1 MNLSDIRKIV
11 SARWRF
17 NSDEYPHIRT
27 MSPEAHRD
35 FSRSHILK
43 HAMKSLG
50 KMAAISEDA
59 DHVEPRLQTPH
70 AEMAVLIAKMLVN
83 LMQLADSY
91 GITNEELERVIRDE
105 DV

>member
-11 SARWRF
+11 GARWRF
-17 NSDEYPHIRT
+17 NSHEYPYIKT

-35 FSRSHILK
+35 FARSHVLK

-59 DHVEPRLQTPH
+59 DHISPKLETPRIQMT
-70 AEMAVLIAKMLVN
+70 ALIGKMLVN
-83 LMQLADSY
+83 LLQLADSY
-91 GITNEELERVIRDE
+91 GISDEELERFIRNDE
-105 DV
+105 K

>member
-1 MNLSDIRKIV
+1 MELSEIRKV
-11 SARWRF
+11 VAERWRF
-17 NSDEYPHIRT
+17 NSDEYPHIKN

-50 KMAAISEDA
+50 RMAAVSEDA
-59 DHVEPRLQTPH
+59 DHAKPKLEAPR
-70 AEMAVLIAKMLVN
+70 AEMTALIGKMLVN

-91 GITNEELERVIRDE
+91 GITDAELERYIRE
-105 DV
+105 DSA